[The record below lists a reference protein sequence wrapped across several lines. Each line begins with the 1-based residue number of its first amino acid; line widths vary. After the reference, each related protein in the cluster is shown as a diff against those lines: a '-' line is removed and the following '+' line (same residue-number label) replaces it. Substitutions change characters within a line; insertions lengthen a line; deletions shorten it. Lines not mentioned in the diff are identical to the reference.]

1 MVDRDAEFNDFVN
14 ASAVRLLRAAQLLTA
29 DRHSAEDLLQDVLAR
44 TYMRWERIDGNP
56 EAYVRR
62 GLLNGQRSWWRSK
75 GRHQIPFEHIP
86 DLAASGDLAAAHA
99 SSDAVLHALSA
110 LTRRER
116 SVIVLR
122 FWLDLTEA
130 ATAAELGI
138 AVGTVK
144 STTAR
149 ALTRLRASEHLSHP
163 RTPAQPPASTAAVRS
178 ER

>member
-1 MVDRDAEFNDFVN
+1 MADRDREFDAFVG
-14 ASAVRLLRAAQLLTA
+14 ASGRRLLRAAQLLTG

-44 TYMRWERIDGNP
+44 TYARWDRIDGNP

-62 GLLNGQRSWWRSK
+62 ALVNGQRSWWRSPA
-75 GRHQIPFEHIP
+75 GRHVPRGAVP
-86 DLAASGDLAAAHA
+86 DAPAIGDHASAHA
-99 SSDAVLHALSA
+99 LNDSVLRAMSA
-110 LTRRER
+110 LTPRER

-130 ATAAELGI
+130 ATAAELGV

-149 ALTRLRASEHLSHP
+149 ALARLRASEHLA
-163 RTPAQPPASTAAVRS
+163 RTAGPERTDLPMALRS
-178 ER
+178 N